1 MDHPTNAQ
9 AVIAHC
15 STALDE
21 LMRVVPDLKG
31 AVLSRSD
38 GFEVVSRT
46 RSNLAVS
53 RLSALASSL
62 VALGQASMRE
72 LGMSGGSVLVDGS
85 DGKMLLLDVPV
96 HGHPMVLAAV
106 GGADAV
112 TGTLLWAARDCV
124 RRILDIN
131 LEQGANKP

>member
-1 MDHPTNAQ
+1 MDGPTDSRR
-9 AVIAHC
+9 IAEHG
-15 STALDE
+15 SAALDE
-21 LMRVVPDLKG
+21 LMRVVPALTG

-46 RSNLAVS
+46 RSNVAVS

-72 LGMSGGSVLVDGS
+72 LGMNGGGSVLVEGA
-85 DGKMLLLDVPV
+85 DGKMLLLEVPV
-96 HGHPMVLAAV
+96 YGHPMVLAAV
-106 GGADAV
+106 GGADVV

-124 RRILDIN
+124 RQILN
-131 LEQGANKP
+131 LNPESKKQ